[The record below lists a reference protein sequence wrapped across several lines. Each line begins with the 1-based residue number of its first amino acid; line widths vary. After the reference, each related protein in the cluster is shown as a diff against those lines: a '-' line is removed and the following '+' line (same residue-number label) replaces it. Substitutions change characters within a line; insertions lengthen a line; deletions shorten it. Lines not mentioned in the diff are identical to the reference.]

1 MRKRELQKLFVLS
14 IVLVFIIPVITL
26 RMEIEGHSTSKKTI
40 IGNLNSS
47 DSLLSVDNLT
57 LPEIDYDALNDVW
70 VNQKLEMLIIVND
83 SSFVDSV
90 TPLMNWKNEKGV
102 NTIILYNY
110 SKYDGRDKAE
120 QIRNMIKDYY
130 EKENIQ
136 WILLAGDAEENLIP
150 IRNVYNPDVVVV
162 GGESEHSNW
171 NEYYKPTDYYYADL
185 TGSWDSNNNSIW
197 GESAEYTE
205 NFDEISWVPEVYVG
219 RLPADDAF
227 ELSVMVNKTLKY
239 ETDPFL
245 GNWMNRML
253 LAGGIS
259 SYVPPEDEARLTE
272 LIWENY
278 TKFEMNFTHLTK
290 TTSSFTPVIPP
301 SPNLLRPLNNTS
313 FIDEFNSGY
322 STVIIAG
329 HSDPTMITDDSHT
342 VYYDNDDAL
351 ATSNANMPS
360 LFYADACTTS
370 SYDMGDYSI
379 GERLINEAN
388 SGAIGYIGGLRV
400 DWYLE
405 EDDDLEKLNRGNAKL
420 FWDVFFKEK
429 KFQQGRT
436 LYDSKVSYMNSDY
449 FDRGDAS
456 MIQEWQRKNL
466 LTYNLLGDPELDIYT
481 KVPEKVSGYFNE
493 DLYEGQ
499 CVSFQVKDDLG
510 RIVPRARINLKGSNG
525 KYRTIYADINGQVD
539 FRLPRGAHENYSVLI
554 TGHNV
559 IPSYHNF
566 TTLPDTNNPII
577 LDAIHSPFVPT
588 VSDNMEFSIHAED
601 NHSGIESVFVIISDS
616 NFDDFS
622 IYRLMNEFNENNE
635 QFEFIINKMEPGS
648 YSYIVVARDYL
659 NKTNLLFRDT
669 FIFAIQE
676 PFTDMVLIIASVL
689 IIGLVSVSSLIMLI
703 RFNKYKKN
711 FRGKIEN

>member
-1 MRKRELQKLFVLS
+1 
-14 IVLVFIIPVITL
+14 
-26 RMEIEGHSTSKKTI
+26 
-40 IGNLNSS
+40 
-47 DSLLSVDNLT
+47 
-57 LPEIDYDALNDVW
+57 
-70 VNQKLEMLIIVND
+70 
-83 SSFVDSV
+83 
-90 TPLMNWKNEKGV
+90 
-102 NTIILYNY
+102 
-110 SKYDGRDKAE
+110 
-120 QIRNMIKDYY
+120 
-130 EKENIQ
+130 
-136 WILLAGDAEENLIP
+136 
-150 IRNVYNPDVVVV
+150 
-162 GGESEHSNW
+162 
-171 NEYYKPTDYYYADL
+171 
-185 TGSWDSNNNSIW
+185 
-197 GESAEYTE
+197 
-205 NFDEISWVPEVYVG
+205 VG

-711 FRGKIEN
+711 FRGKLEN